1 MQKIRV
7 WKLGSLEHQIMP
19 DESAYDKLKEILES
33 IPSGGTADII
43 WGPAL
48 EVFEVYPD
56 KDGIVVNSKDFVV
69 SAGEL
74 KQAIDIVMEKRKESQ
89 KSS

>member
-1 MQKIRV
+1 MVR
-7 WKLGSLEHQIMP
+7 L
-19 DESAYDKLKEILES
+19 ILY
-33 IPSGGTADII
+33 G
-43 WGPAL
+43 GPAL